1 MKKYLIK
8 GLLTLFVGGFVT
20 SCADDDVNY
29 IPIEQQK
36 ATAYAEA
43 FKDLIGG
50 EVAPDH
56 DWGFTQSPLYD
67 EDEIAAIRAMTRNDG
82 IDGAINVNGNMWTE
96 CPGVKIVD
104 GVEVEVNAIFNYVNY
119 TRAEMDQIGH
129 LYDTKAP
136 KNLNGYFV
144 TQVRSGNNNYSDNTY
159 PLTYKQDGG
168 TLTNVGQYM
177 NHLQIAFN
185 QNPSMADLNNAD
197 NNNSHDNISG
207 WQHINNFNAS
217 ANINWGNP
225 ESAANGNTKV
235 ENKGAYD
242 FAYHS
247 SYDEQ
252 YHNKWI
258 LVDGANISSDPYY
271 ANFYYVCFD
280 FESRP
285 TNNSTFISY
294 TGINGSGQWQTG
306 YNAELPGT
314 YFTVDEITKELTEL
328 PDGTKISD
336 IKDITITRYLN
347 GDKMVKGDNKYTDW
361 IIRITKG
368 APSASG
374 GGQSSSS
381 VSNRTDLMERHK
393 LIAQG
398 RIFCEDLGT
407 NAQRMTKSDI
417 DFNDAVFDAKI
428 WRLGQYNYSY
438 VNGQLVSSDRHYN
451 QGAYTNGIDAY
462 GEDAGT
468 YKYVAEILLLAAGG
482 TVPLNIGGICPGSFE
497 IHDKFGTGNNRNIAH
512 TTIINT
518 VGEPSRQYFTTT
530 VATDV
535 CNAVKAEID
544 ITSLVKA
551 KIKAELDKGKELK
564 DIAIGLDIIPIEVQW
579 TREDKSEAVGE
590 ISAEYGQAPQKLRVD
605 LGTRWVYERV
615 PIIIKEGDQTTGPY
629 RDFDS
634 YAINKTPEFWKT
646 ENIDWDL
653 LYPNIPEGM
662 TASVDYD
669 EVKIPGTTTTT
680 TTTELI
686 VWEGEQVYASTTSQY
701 SITLYNTTFAAG
713 NKLRIYG
720 SSGSGEITI
729 NDSNSQVIIQR
740 NLDFSQS
747 GYVDITLDETQATKL
762 SNGPS
767 LLITGANFTITKLAK
782 VATTVQ

>member
-8 GLLTLFVGGFVT
+8 GLLTLFVGSFVA

-29 IPIEQQK
+29 TPIEQQK

-67 EDEIAAIRAMTRNDG
+67 EDEIAAIRAMTRNNGQD
-82 IDGAINVNGNMWTE
+82 DAINVNGNMWTE
-96 CPGVKIVD
+96 CPGVR
-104 GVEVEVNAIFNYVNY
+104 VENNEEVNAIFNYV
-119 TRAEMDQIGH
+119 AEGTELMRQH
-129 LYDTKAP
+129 NKPFSTHYP
-136 KNLNGYFV
+136 ENLNGYFV

-159 PLTYKQDGG
+159 RLKYYNQG
-168 TLTNVGQYM
+168 TEYISNVGAKM
-177 NHLQIAFN
+177 DHLQIAFN
-185 QNPSMADLNNAD
+185 QNPSMADLNTATSENV
-197 NNNSHDNISG
+197 SG
-207 WQHINNFNAS
+207 WEHINNFNAS
-217 ANINWGNP
+217 ANIDWGNP
-225 ESAANGNTKV
+225 ASAENGNTKV

-242 FAYHS
+242 FAYHNS
-247 SYDEQ
+247 LDQQ

-258 LVDGANISSDPYY
+258 LVDGANISTDPYY

-280 FESRP
+280 FESDP
-285 TNNSTFISY
+285 AAKFDNKTVITCEKKME
-294 TGINGSGQWQTG
+294 NGSYQGGW
-306 YNAELPGT
+306 NIELPGT
-314 YFTVDEITKELTEL
+314 YWTADEISTKLTEL
-328 PDGTKISD
+328 VIDGQRVPMSD
-336 IKDITITRYLN
+336 IRNIEILRYTQ

-381 VSNRTDLMERHK
+381 ISNRTDLMERHK

-482 TVPLNIGGICPGSFE
+482 TVPLRIGGTCDGNFE

-551 KIKAELDKGKELK
+551 KIKEELGKGVTLENIK
-564 DIAIGLDIIPIEVQW
+564 IGLDIIPIEVQW
-579 TREDKSEAVGE
+579 VSQEGEAVGE
-590 ISAEYGQAPQKLRVD
+590 ISANYGQAPQKLRVD

-615 PIIIKEGDQTTGPY
+615 PIIIKEGDQTSGPY

-634 YAINKTPEFWKT
+634 YARNKTPEFWKT
-646 ENIDWDL
+646 DNIDWDL

-747 GYVDITLDETQATKL
+747 GYVDITLDETQATQL

-767 LLITGANFTITKLAK
+767 LLITGTNFTITKLAK
-782 VATTVQ
+782 VVTTVQ